1 MARAGIYKSEVLR
14 ARAKLL
20 AQGIYPSI
28 DAVRAE
34 LGNTGSKS
42 TIHRHLKEIEEED
55 GGSTGTQVAVSEAI
69 QDLVGRLAGR
79 VHEEADTRI
88 AEAAEGHRVQTTQL
102 NAELTALRNEAEGF
116 RLQLERAQVALSVEE
131 KHHEE
136 TATNLRAESLE
147 RTKLAQQVADL
158 QERLAAEESHRQSLE
173 EKHQHAREALEHFR
187 QSVKEQRDQEQR
199 QHDQQV
205 QYLQGEVRTLNQA
218 LSEKQHE
225 AIRSNQENARLTNEL
240 ARAESMNHQ
249 AQAELRA
256 LKGTKEELASATRQV
271 EELGRKVVEQEA
283 AINGLMESNTSLEQQ
298 VVTLTGQ
305 ARQLEVDLATA
316 KATAATEDLI
326 TEKIRTLV
334 AAAVPTE
341 KAAESPQG
349 IHGKKSGTKNQD
361 SLFNTEG

>member
-42 TIHRHLKEIEEED
+42 TIHRLLKEIEEEE
-55 GGSTGTQVAVSEAI
+55 GGSTGAQVAVSEAI

-79 VHEEADTRI
+79 LHEEADARV
-88 AEAAEGHRVQTTQL
+88 AEAAEGHRLQM
-102 NAELTALRNEAEGF
+102 AEQNETITALRSETEGF
-116 RLQLERAQVALSVEE
+116 RSQLERTQVALSEAQAL
-131 KHHEE
+131 HEE
-136 TATNLRAESLE
+136 TVTSLRAAALE
-147 RTKLAQQVADL
+147 GTKLTQQVVDL
-158 QERLAAEESHRQSLE
+158 QERLAAEENHRQSLE

-205 QYLQGEVRTLNQA
+205 QYLQGEIKTLNQV

-240 ARAESMNHQ
+240 ARAESINHQ
-249 AQAELRA
+249 VQAELRA

-283 AINGLMESNTSLEQQ
+283 AINGLTETNTSLEQQ

-316 KATAATEDLI
+316 KATAATEDVI
-326 TEKIRTLV
+326 TEKIRALV
-334 AAAVPTE
+334 AAALPTE
-341 KAAESPQG
+341 KTA
-349 IHGKKSGTKNQD
+349 HGKKSGAKNQD

>member
-28 DAVRAE
+28 DTVRAE

-42 TIHRHLKEIEEED
+42 TIHRYLKEIEEEE

-79 VHEEADTRI
+79 LHEEADARG
-88 AEAAEGHRVQTTQL
+88 AEAVEGHRVQVASL
-102 NAELTALRNEAEGF
+102 NEAITALRNEAEGF
-116 RLQLERAQVALSVEE
+116 RSQLERAQVALSEE
-131 KHHEE
+131 RRLHEE
-136 TATNLRAESLE
+136 TAANLRAEALE
-147 RTKLAQQVADL
+147 RTKLTQQVADL
-158 QERLAAEESHRQSLE
+158 QERLVAEENHRQSLE

-187 QSVKEQRDQEQR
+187 QTVKDQRDQDRR

-205 QYLQGEVRTLNQA
+205 QYLQGEVRELNQA

-240 ARAESMNHQ
+240 ARAESASHQ
-249 AQAELRA
+249 AQTELRA
-256 LKGTKEELASATRQV
+256 LKGAKEELASATRQI
-271 EELGRKVVEQEA
+271 EDLGRKVVEQEA
-283 AINGLMESNTSLEQQ
+283 AINGLMETNTTLEKQ

-305 ARQLEVDLATA
+305 TRRLEVDLATA
-316 KATAATEDLI
+316 KAAATTEDLI
-326 TEKIRTLV
+326 TEKIRALV
-334 AAAVPTE
+334 ASTVPND
-341 KAAESPQG
+341 KAAESPQV
-349 IHGKKSGTKNQD
+349 ISGKKSSTKNQD
-361 SLFNTEG
+361 SLFNSEG